1 MLNNI
6 DTNISQYAI
15 IFVILSYINHKS
27 YDIVENLLIKKSN
40 KYNTLSENR
49 KLYVQKNFVK
59 SGFIFIFSIYAT
71 YALYLPIV
79 YNKWDNFTLH
89 ILGLFYSINDIVS
102 LIKVKK
108 LPFTTKLHHIAVT
121 ILSLQNIF
129 NDYSKFTF
137 WRALLVYTLLS
148 AYSFSVNMYL
158 AYRIIS
164 QEKDKLRNY
173 MCLCA
178 FWTYILCFTFNWV
191 YQLYI
196 ASIMFITNQITYI
209 YCLYFLLTLVLCY
222 DDLILIKFL
231 YKNAYIEDIH
241 KNRLKNN

>member
-59 SGFIFIFSIYAT
+59 SCFIFIFSIYAT

-121 ILSLQNIF
+121 ILSLQKF
-129 NDYSKFTF
+129 WGKRDVFEVDSGETQKLSPADSTMLLMSDHFVAVYSAENWAFL
-137 WRALLVYTLLS
+137 WLS
-148 AYSFSVNMYL
+148 TN
-158 AYRIIS
+158 R
-164 QEKDKLRNY
+164 KR
-173 MCLCA
+173 CA
-178 FWTYILCFTFNWV
+178 
-191 YQLYI
+191 
-196 ASIMFITNQITYI
+196 
-209 YCLYFLLTLVLCY
+209 
-222 DDLILIKFL
+222 
-231 YKNAYIEDIH
+231 
-241 KNRLKNN
+241 